1 MVDEP
6 KEPPDSPSVEPGK
19 PEMVPAPGSTRPEK
33 QNSTVENGALSGTP
47 DAGAELHTDIGKAGR
62 TPAGDR
68 VQANPAQ
75 QTDRTAER
83 PTSAEWE
90 NPALW
95 GEEKSRIEAAKKP
108 ATATTTA
115 EGSAQPPRPPVKK
128 K

>member
-75 QTDRTAER
+75 QTDRNAAR
-83 PTSAEWE
+83 ANSAESE
-90 NPALW
+90 NSARLV
-95 GEEKSRIEAAKKP
+95 EAKSRIEAAKQT

-115 EGSAQPPRPPVKK
+115 EGSA
-128 K
+128 